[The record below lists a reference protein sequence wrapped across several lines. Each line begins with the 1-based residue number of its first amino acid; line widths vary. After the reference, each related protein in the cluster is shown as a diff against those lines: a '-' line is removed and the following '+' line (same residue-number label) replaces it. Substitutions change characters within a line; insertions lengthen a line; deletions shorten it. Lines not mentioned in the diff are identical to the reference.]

1 MTQLSF
7 ALRVMSDRVN
17 RGLAATMGD
26 RIGMRPVVGY
36 PKSGGTWLC
45 GLLSAASGLP
55 FAQLSRLPVVA
66 PAVVQGHWRYS
77 ERFGGVAYIVRDGRD
92 VMVSF
97 YYHCRMQYHD
107 RPSPTLRAWIRS
119 LYGPRPD
126 FSDTRANLPRFIE
139 EMMRRPLGSKLSWPR
154 FCDEWSDRK
163 GVVYTRYEDLARD
176 PFTEVG
182 RICAHIGLPAD
193 APAVRR
199 SVEMNRMHRL
209 TGRSPGEADPD
220 AFVRK
225 GIVGDW
231 INEFSDESKDV
242 FAQCAGETL
251 VRLGYEQ
258 SSDWGTW
265 STHPRPG
272 TMTPEQ
278 DE

>member
-139 EMMRRPLGSKLSWPR
+139 EMMRRPLGSKLSWPG
-154 FCDEWSDRK
+154 SATN
-163 GVVYTRYEDLARD
+163 GPIAR
-176 PFTEVG
+176 G
-182 RICAHIGLPAD
+182 
-193 APAVRR
+193 
-199 SVEMNRMHRL
+199 
-209 TGRSPGEADPD
+209 
-220 AFVRK
+220 
-225 GIVGDW
+225 
-231 INEFSDESKDV
+231 
-242 FAQCAGETL
+242 
-251 VRLGYEQ
+251 
-258 SSDWGTW
+258 W
-265 STHPRPG
+265 STPGTRTWRVIHSPRSEESVRTSDFPPTPRPCG
-272 TMTPEQ
+272 DPWR
-278 DE
+278 